1 HDILIKWGEHLAVKP
16 FSQLSLARKKNV
28 LRFWL
33 QSKGIDLP
41 PENRLLELIAFTDD
55 VKRESAG
62 EFSWKHHDCEIV
74 FRVFDDHLFFHQ
86 YPVLKPEF
94 KDFQWNLST
103 QDYFDCGGYRY
114 RALTALKEK
123 ISQVDVRFRK
133 GGERCQ
139 PVGRAHSQ
147 TLKKLFQEFHIPP
160 WER

>member
-1 HDILIKWGEHLAVKP
+1 Y
-16 FSQLSLARKKNV
+16 
-28 LRFWL
+28 
-33 QSKGIDLP
+33 
-41 PENRLLELIAFTDD
+41 
-55 VKRESAG
+55 
-62 EFSWKHHDCEIV
+62 
-74 FRVFDDHLFFHQ
+74 HLFFHQ

-160 WER
+160 WERDNAPIFYINNTMIAVADFWVCEGFSDKHKQAFLIEKTCLGINA